1 MTVFTLPAKSLQMTR
16 VSSPLPPAFSNEP
29 VFKMEAKGLVVIF
42 FDKFL

>member
-1 MTVFTLPAKSLQMTR
+1 MTFFTLPAKSLQMTR